1 MLDIMRLLALPLEW
15 RTEVIRHAEAM
26 LHPNGLKTDERTQL
40 EARKKRLVRLYTDG
54 LMTETE
60 YAAEVGAIQ
69 QLMSTLESPV
79 MEELDLRTAANLLAD
94 MPALL
99 AVSPIPEQRG
109 ILRGVF
115 DRVWVTAH
123 SICAIMP
130 NRLYL
135 PLTSAAAE
143 VCVNGGPGGY
153 PAATASTLPPIRTF
167 EALLQKA
174 GLGSVDGSPT
184 P

>member
-1 MLDIMRLLALPLEW
+1 MQKSFVMPRHCFIQKG
-15 RTEVIRHAEAM
+15 RT
-26 LHPNGLKTDERTQL
+26 RTSAQL

-69 QLMSTLESPV
+69 EVMATLDSPYA
-79 MEELDLRTAANLLAD
+79 EELDLRTAAALLAD

-99 AVSPIPEQRG
+99 AASPIPEQRG

-135 PLTSAAAE
+135 PLASATAE
-143 VCVNGGPGGY
+143 VCVIGGPGGDR
-153 PAATASTLPPIRTF
+153 THDIRLKRP
-167 EALLQKA
+167 LLYR
-174 GLGSVDGSPT
+174 
-184 P
+184 

>member
-1 MLDIMRLLALPLEW
+1 MLDVMHLLALPPEW
-15 RTEVIRHAEAM
+15 RAEVIRHAEAL
-26 LHPNGLKTDERTQL
+26 LHPKGTNTDERAQL

-69 QLMSTLESPV
+69 EVMATLESPYA
-79 MEELDLRTAANLLAD
+79 EELDLRTAAALLAD

-99 AVSPIPEQRG
+99 AASPIPEQRG
-109 ILRGVF
+109 MLRGVF
-115 DRVWVTAH
+115 DRIWVTAH

-135 PLTSAAAE
+135 PLASATAE
-143 VCVNGGPGGY
+143 VCILGGPGGD
-153 PAATASTLPPIRTF
+153 RTHDTRLKRP
-167 EALLQKA
+167 LLYH
-174 GLGSVDGSPT
+174 
-184 P
+184 